1 MPKTSVIVF
10 RNDLRLFD
18 NPAVF
23 NGVNESDNQIF
34 LYIFDNNSK
43 NKWYVG
49 DAQKWWLFHS
59 LKALD
64 ESLKKYGQKLIIK
77 VGDTE
82 QILSSF
88 SGENISFYWNRIYE
102 PFYIQRD
109 CALKQKF
116 NIKSFNASLLYEPF
130 EIKNQTGQPYKVFT
144 HYWKTCLSLNKK
156 FSTYKIPSIK
166 PLKQQVNSETLESL
180 NLLQPWSQKLNGLW
194 HVGENGAIKAFD
206 SFIENGLL
214 HYASGRDIPA
224 KPYVSKLSPH
234 IHFGEISL
242 KYMVLKLEELFA
254 SGKIDRKNVDKYI
267 AELGWREFS
276 HHLLYHNPNL
286 PHQNFRPEFNNFPWQ
301 ENEENFKKWQKGLT
315 GFPIVDAG
323 MRQLWQ
329 TGFMHNRT
337 RMIVASFLTKDL
349 LISWQKGAMHF
360 WHCLLDA
367 NLANNSASWQWVS
380 GCGADAA
387 PYFRIFNPVMQGE
400 KNDSL
405 GQYVKTY
412 VPELKNIP
420 SQFIHKPWELESS
433 TLKQY
438 GVVLGQNY
446 PKPIVDH
453 TNARN
458 MALSAYQSIKKLDIS
473 N

>member
-1 MPKTSVIVF
+1 
-10 RNDLRLFD
+10 
-18 NPAVF
+18 
-23 NGVNESDNQIF
+23 
-34 LYIFDNNSK
+34 
-43 NKWYVG
+43 
-49 DAQKWWLFHS
+49 
-59 LKALD
+59 LK
-64 ESLKKYGQKLIIK
+64 EK
-77 VGDTE
+77 V
-82 QILSSF
+82 
-88 SGENISFYWNRIYE
+88 
-102 PFYIQRD
+102 
-109 CALKQKF
+109 
-116 NIKSFNASLLYEPF
+116 AS
-130 EIKNQTGQPYKVFT
+130 N
-144 HYWKTCLSLNKK
+144 
-156 FSTYKIPSIK
+156 
-166 PLKQQVNSETLESL
+166 TLESL

-206 SFIENGLL
+206 NFIENGLL
-214 HYASGRDIPA
+214 HYANGRDIPA
-224 KPYVSKLSPH
+224 KPYVSKLSSH

-254 SGKIDRKNVDKYI
+254 NSKIDRKNVDKYI

-276 HHLLYHNPNL
+276 YHLLYHNPNL
-286 PHQNFRPEFNNFPWQ
+286 PTQNFRPEFNNFKWQ

-367 NLANNSASWQWVS
+367 DLANNSASWQWVS

-412 VPELKNIP
+412 IPELKNIP
-420 SQFIHKPWELESS
+420 PQFIHKPWELESVI
-433 TLKQY
+433 LKQY
-438 GVVLGQNY
+438 GVVLGKNY
-446 PKPIVDH
+446 PKPMVDH
-453 TNARN
+453 ANARN
-458 MALSAYQSIKKLDIS
+458 MALSEYKKITALSD
-473 N
+473 